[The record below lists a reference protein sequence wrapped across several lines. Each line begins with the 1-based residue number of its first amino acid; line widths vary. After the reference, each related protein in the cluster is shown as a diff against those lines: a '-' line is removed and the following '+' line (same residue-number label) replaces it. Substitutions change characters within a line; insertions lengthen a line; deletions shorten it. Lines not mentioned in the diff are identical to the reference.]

1 MEGPVAARAGR
12 GRTAPTSTNKRKD
25 RRTNWAHLG
34 RGGRGNCALF
44 ILVTIASL
52 RRLWLSRLFH
62 KTGASGGREALR
74 GEGAPQGGA
83 RGRRRGRRGRGASS
97 PGRGTPAPRGP
108 GRADRRGGGRRARGR
123 VRRGP
128 GREAAS
134 PGSQAGGAR
143 RRRRHNSAGCH
154 RRGSCREDGVPA
166 WRPAAESASRQ
177 CATPRLPH

>member
-62 KTGASGGREALR
+62 KTGASGGRKALP
-74 GEGAPQGGA
+74 GDGALLGGA
-83 RGRRRGRRGRGASS
+83 WRGRREREGASS
-97 PGRGTPAPRGP
+97 PGRATPAPRGP
-108 GRADRRGGGRRARGR
+108 GRADRRGGGQRARGPA
-123 VRRGP
+123 RRGP
-128 GREAAS
+128 ERVAAS
-134 PGSQAGGAR
+134 PGSPADGPR
-143 RRRRHNSAGCH
+143 RRRRRSSAGCL
-154 RRGSCREDGVPA
+154 RRGSCRG
-166 WRPAAESASRQ
+166 
-177 CATPRLPH
+177 